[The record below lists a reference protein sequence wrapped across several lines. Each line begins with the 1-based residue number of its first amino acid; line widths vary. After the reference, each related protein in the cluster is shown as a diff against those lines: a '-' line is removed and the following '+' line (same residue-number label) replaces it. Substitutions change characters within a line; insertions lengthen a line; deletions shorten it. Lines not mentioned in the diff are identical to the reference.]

1 MSDYTP
7 YDAYT
12 MRKCIERQDAAIASL
27 TRELDK
33 AKEGLAAAIIHA
45 GLATGHGDTVD
56 DLLQELREQVAS
68 LTQELEEARRWV
80 NDLQS
85 GMYINCVYCG
95 HRYGPKDKVP
105 CTMANALKQHIEQCP
120 KHPMSALKKSLAA
133 AKQENERL
141 RGKVEAY
148 EPIVAAVESH
158 LQRAMQILKGGK
170 DE

>member
-1 MSDYTP
+1 MS
-7 YDAYT
+7 YDSPE
-12 MRKCIERQDAAIASL
+12 ERREKIMMDTIKSKDAEIARL
-27 TRELDK
+27 K
-33 AKEGLAAAIIHA
+33 AENERLVKW
-45 GLATGHGDTVD
+45 VD
-56 DLLQELREQVAS
+56 
-68 LTQELEEARRWV
+68 
-80 NDLQS
+80 DLQS

>member
-1 MSDYTP
+1 MSDNMCEHGGLDGNCLRCK
-7 YDAYT
+7 DAT
-12 MRKCIERQDAAIASL
+12 ITRLEAEKAQKQLVIDDCKRNLQEQDAAIAAL
-27 TRELDK
+27 RGEVERLN
-33 AKEGLAAAIIHA
+33 AW
-45 GLATGHGDTVD
+45 VD
-56 DLLQELREQVAS
+56 
-68 LTQELEEARRWV
+68 
-80 NDLQS
+80 DLQS

>member
-1 MSDYTP
+1 MDNLDEMELKLLRKMNQEK
-7 YDAYT
+7 DAEIT
-12 MRKCIERQDAAIASL
+12 SLKEENERL
-27 TRELDK
+27 VK
-33 AKEGLAAAIIHA
+33 W
-45 GLATGHGDTVD
+45 VD
-56 DLLQELREQVAS
+56 
-68 LTQELEEARRWV
+68 
-80 NDLQS
+80 DLQS

-158 LQRAMQILKGGK
+158 LQTAAIRVRWSRWSPKAVISDKDAELARLKAE

>member
-1 MSDYTP
+1 MDNLDEMELKLLRKMNQEK
-7 YDAYT
+7 DAEIT
-12 MRKCIERQDAAIASL
+12 SLKEENERL
-27 TRELDK
+27 VK
-33 AKEGLAAAIIHA
+33 W
-45 GLATGHGDTVD
+45 VD
-56 DLLQELREQVAS
+56 
-68 LTQELEEARRWV
+68 
-80 NDLQS
+80 DLQS

-158 LQRAMQILKGGK
+158 LQRKLRPGDIIRAQVHPPALEAMQILKGGK

>member
-1 MSDYTP
+1 MNQEK
-7 YDAYT
+7 DAEIT
-12 MRKCIERQDAAIASL
+12 SLKEENERL
-27 TRELDK
+27 VK
-33 AKEGLAAAIIHA
+33 W
-45 GLATGHGDTVD
+45 VD
-56 DLLQELREQVAS
+56 
-68 LTQELEEARRWV
+68 
-80 NDLQS
+80 DLQS

-158 LQRAMQILKGGK
+158 LQRKLRPGDIIRAQVHPPALEAMQILKGGK

>member
-1 MSDYTP
+1 MKLLRKMNQEK
-7 YDAYT
+7 DAEIT
-12 MRKCIERQDAAIASL
+12 SLKEENERL
-27 TRELDK
+27 VK
-33 AKEGLAAAIIHA
+33 W
-45 GLATGHGDTVD
+45 VD
-56 DLLQELREQVAS
+56 
-68 LTQELEEARRWV
+68 
-80 NDLQS
+80 DLQS

-120 KHPMSALKKSLAA
+120 KPPMSALKKSLAG